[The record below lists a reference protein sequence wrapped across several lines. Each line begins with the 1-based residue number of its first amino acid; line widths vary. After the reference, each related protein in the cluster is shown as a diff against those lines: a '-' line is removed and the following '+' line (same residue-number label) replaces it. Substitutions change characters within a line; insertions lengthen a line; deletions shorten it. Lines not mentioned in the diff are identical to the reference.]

1 MLFLRTILLDS
12 LRGGEKW
19 FKGSEGDFIPSKIGN
34 QCTVFV
40 KKCTNFTELR
50 PSVIRR
56 IRLRSSDEY
65 RVTLLYFFC
74 CRDGV
79 ARGCLCNRLSDID
92 NDGL

>member
-40 KKCTNFTELR
+40 KKCTCTF
-50 PSVIRR
+50 SVVAMAS
-56 IRLRSSDEY
+56 L
-65 RVTLLYFFC
+65 V
-74 CRDGV
+74 GV
-79 ARGCLCNRLSDID
+79 CAIGCLTLTTTDSNARASMKIEK
-92 NDGL
+92 NNSN